1 MTSGK
6 WTKGYTQSELDDAQR
21 KFGLIFPPDLVA
33 LLRDRRP
40 VDGHLWT
47 DEVAIKLALEWPIE
61 SLLSSIGRGFIWR
74 PDWGE
79 KPASPDV
86 RKEVARPFIE
96 RAPKLIPLVR
106 HQYLPETP
114 NEAGNPVFSAVASDV
129 IYFGVNL
136 ADYFEREL
144 TGEYNRPMQD
154 EIKHI
159 PFWSD
164 LVVRSGWITA
174 TI

>member
-1 MTSGK
+1 M
-6 WTKGYTQSELDDAQR
+6 
-21 KFGLIFPPDLVA
+21 
-33 LLRDRRP
+33 
-40 VDGHLWT
+40 
-47 DEVAIKLALEWPIE
+47 
-61 SLLSSIGRGFIWR
+61 
-74 PDWGE
+74 
-79 KPASPDV
+79 
-86 RKEVARPFIE
+86 
-96 RAPKLIPLVR
+96 
-106 HQYLPETP
+106 
-114 NEAGNPVFSAVASDV
+114 FSAVASDV